1 MNRVLLFLTTIFLNE
16 SANSAEGGMPQL
28 NPEFFA
34 SQLFWLVI
42 TFVFLFIFLWR
53 ISLPRINSV
62 QTKRE
67 NKIKEDIKKAKRL
80 QAEAEDIQEQI
91 NKQLDQ
97 AKSDSAAIPDNLKAL
112 EKKPEA
118 FNLLNIYSEISK
130 TDLEKVLN
138 EMSGKDYS
146 HVKEKLTDLLINE
159 ICPVG
164 KEIKKL
170 MDDKTHL
177 LQILKKGSEKARIIA
192 EENLKNIREKVGL
205 L

>member
-1 MNRVLLFLTTIFLNE
+1 
-16 SANSAEGGMPQL
+16 MPQL

-67 NKIKEDIKKAKRL
+67 NKINEDIKKAKQL

-97 AKSDSAAIPDNLKAL
+97 AKSDSVELIKSAFIKLQDESSKKLEELDKNLSTKIDATYEAI
-112 EKKPEA
+112 EKNKSESMSQ
-118 FNLLNIYSEISK
+118 IYEQINDITKLMISK
-130 TDLEKVLN
+130 ISNVQVDE
-138 EMSGKDYS
+138 G
-146 HVKEKLTDLLINE
+146 
-159 ICPVG
+159 
-164 KEIKKL
+164 EIK
-170 MDDKTHL
+170 MAV
-177 LQILKKGSEKARIIA
+177 EK
-192 EENLKNIREKVGL
+192 IRQKVIH
-205 L
+205 

>member
-1 MNRVLLFLTTIFLNE
+1 
-16 SANSAEGGMPQL
+16 MPQL

-67 NKIKEDIKKAKRL
+67 NKIKEDIKKAKQL

-97 AKSDSAAIPDNLKAL
+97 AKSDSAELIKSAFIKLQDESSKKLEELDKNLSTKIDATYETI
-112 EKKPEA
+112 EKNKSESMSQ
-118 FNLLNIYSEISK
+118 IYEQINDITKLMISK
-130 TDLEKVLN
+130 ISNIKVN
-138 EMSGKDYS
+138 DE
-146 HVKEKLTDLLINE
+146 
-159 ICPVG
+159 
-164 KEIKKL
+164 EIK
-170 MDDKTHL
+170 MAV
-177 LQILKKGSEKARIIA
+177 EK
-192 EENLKNIREKVGL
+192 IRQEVIN
-205 L
+205 

>member
-1 MNRVLLFLTTIFLNE
+1 
-16 SANSAEGGMPQL
+16 MPQL

-67 NKIKEDIKKAKRL
+67 NKIKEDIKKAKQL

-97 AKSDSAAIPDNLKAL
+97 AKSGSAELIKSAFIKLQDESSKKLEELDKNLSTKIDATYEEI
-112 EKKPEA
+112 EKNKSESMSQ
-118 FNLLNIYSEISK
+118 IYEQINDITKLMISK
-130 TDLEKVLN
+130 ISNIKVN
-138 EMSGKDYS
+138 DE
-146 HVKEKLTDLLINE
+146 
-159 ICPVG
+159 
-164 KEIKKL
+164 EIK
-170 MDDKTHL
+170 MAV
-177 LQILKKGSEKARIIA
+177 EK
-192 EENLKNIREKVGL
+192 IRQKVIH
-205 L
+205 